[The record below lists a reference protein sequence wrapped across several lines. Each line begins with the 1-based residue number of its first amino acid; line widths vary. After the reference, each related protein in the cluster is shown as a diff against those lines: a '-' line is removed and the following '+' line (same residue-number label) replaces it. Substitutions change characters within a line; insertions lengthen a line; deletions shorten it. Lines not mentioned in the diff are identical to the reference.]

1 MLEFKGFCREQFCY
15 HGFTNLRRNP
25 SRCAAERAWKE
36 RRCRE
41 SAKRSPSVC
50 YCTTLA
56 SWETW
61 SEMSYILFFTQRVQL
76 PSLETEIWQSES
88 LSLLWKNAA
97 GTPSLRLC
105 SPPHNILF
113 GEGLNIPVS
122 VDEVLFFPLLVVTCY
137 GNTLRE
143 EGHFSQVLYFLA
155 SCSCIIQKSRISG
168 VNVGAI
174 WTWQSN
180 PQMPFIPPFGYLLLK
195 RLMNY

>member
-25 SRCAAERAWKE
+25 SRCAAEGAWKE

-41 SAKRSPSVC
+41 LAKRSPSVC

-88 LSLLWKNAA
+88 LSLLSICGKTLLGLHPYGSA
-97 GTPSLRLC
+97 
-105 SPPHNILF
+105 PHPIIF
-113 GEGLNIPVS
+113 STVS
-122 VDEVLFFPLLVVTCY
+122 VDEVLFFPLLVWSLAMGTRSEKKDIFPRFSIF
-137 GNTLRE
+137 LRHVAALYKRAGSLVWMLGPYE
-143 EGHFSQVLYFLA
+143 HGSQIHRCPLFH
-155 SCSCIIQKSRISG
+155 
-168 VNVGAI
+168 
-174 WTWQSN
+174 
-180 PQMPFIPPFGYLLLK
+180 LLGIFYW
-195 RLMNY
+195 RG

>member
-41 SAKRSPSVC
+41 LAKRSPSVC

-88 LSLLWKNAA
+88 LSLLSICGKTLLGLHPYGCA
-97 GTPSLRLC
+97 
-105 SPPHNILF
+105 PHPIIF
-113 GEGLNIPVS
+113 STVS